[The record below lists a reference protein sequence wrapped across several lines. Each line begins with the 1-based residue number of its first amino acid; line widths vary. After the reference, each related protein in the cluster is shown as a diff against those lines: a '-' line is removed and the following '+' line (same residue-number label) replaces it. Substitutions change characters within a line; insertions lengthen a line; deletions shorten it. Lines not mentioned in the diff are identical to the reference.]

1 MTFIEFIE
9 AIVRVAQ
16 NLEIQHLIDDEEMVR
31 ENGFDITKDMK
42 AEFALRPLHTKLESL
57 ILIMA
62 KRHLGS
68 NGYNKHK

>member
-1 MTFIEFIE
+1 MI
-9 AIVRVAQ
+9 
-16 NLEIQHLIDDEEMVR
+16 R

-42 AEFALRPLHTKLESL
+42 AEFASRPLHMKLESL